1 MSGLLIKFFI
11 KDHENISDESVR
23 RRYGILGGIVGI
35 VLNLVLFAFKIIAGL
50 LSASIAMLADAL
62 NNLSDAGAS
71 VIALV
76 GFKMS
81 GKPADKDHPFGH
93 GRIEYISALLVA
105 IVILLMGYEL
115 IQSSISKII
124 EGSVSQFNMTSV
136 IILCAA
142 IVIKFWMFLFNRY
155 IGKRIDSPASL
166 ATAKD
171 SLSDAAATAVILL
184 GALLSKFANINID
197 GYLGVLVSLFI
208 LYAGYSTIKD
218 ALTPLLGEPPAKEM
232 VDEIEKTVMAHD
244 GIIGIHDLIIHNYGP
259 ARFMISLHAEVP
271 SNGDVLTLHDTID
284 LVEKQLSTKF
294 DCDAVIHMDPVETD
308 NAVINSTKAFITEII
323 SGISPELSIH
333 DFRMVTGPTHTNLIF
348 DMVVPYNFSLKN
360 EELSTLVQEKLLAYN
375 DTYFAVISFD
385 NKYI

>member
-1 MSGLLIKFFI
+1 MTNLLFRLFI
-11 KDHENISDESVR
+11 KNHTDTADETVR
-23 RRYGILGGIVGI
+23 RNYGILGGSVGI
-35 VLNLVLFAFKIIAGL
+35 ALNLVLFILKTVAGL
-50 LSASIAMLADAL
+50 LSASVAMIADAL

-105 IVILLMGYEL
+105 IVILLMGFEL
-115 IQSSISKII
+115 IQSSVGKII
-124 EGSVSQFNMTSV
+124 EGGAAQFNLTSV
-136 IILCAA
+136 VILCIA
-142 IVIKFWMFLFNRY
+142 IVIKLWMFFFNRS
-155 IGKRIDSPASL
+155 IGKKIDSPASL

-184 GALLSKFANINID
+184 GALFSKATGIAID
-197 GYLGVLVSLFI
+197 GYLGALVSLFI
-208 LYAGYSTIKD
+208 LYAGYTTIKD
-218 ALTPLLGEPPAKEM
+218 ALTPLLGSPPQPEM
-232 VDEIEKTVMAHD
+232 VDEIEKTVLSHE

-271 SNGDVLTLHDTID
+271 SNGDVLVLHDTID
-284 LVEKQLSTKF
+284 LIEKKLQIKF
-294 DCDAVIHMDPVETD
+294 NCDAVIHMDPVETD
-308 NAVINSTKAFITEII
+308 NEVINSAKAFITCII
-323 SGISPELSIH
+323 SEISADLSIH

-348 DMVVPYNFSLKN
+348 DMVVPYNFK
-360 EELSTLVQEKLLAYN
+360 LSNDEIAALVQQKLLSYN
-375 DTYFAVISFD
+375 ETYFAVINFD

>member
-1 MSGLLIKFFI
+1 MSDLLIKLFI
-11 KDHENISDESVR
+11 KNHENISDESVR
-23 RRYGILGGIVGI
+23 RRYGILGGSVGI
-35 VLNLVLFAFKIIAGL
+35 VFNLVLFVLKIIAGL

-124 EGSVSQFNMTSV
+124 EGSISQFNITSI
-136 IILCAA
+136 IILCIA
-142 IVIKFWMFLFNRY
+142 IVIKLWMFLFNRY
-155 IGKRIDSPASL
+155 IGKKIDSPASL

-171 SLSDAAATAVILL
+171 SLSDVAATAVILL

-232 VDEIEKTVMAHD
+232 VEEIEKTVMAHE
-244 GIIGIHDLIIHNYGP
+244 GVIGIHDLIIHNYGP

-271 SNGDVLTLHDTID
+271 SNGNVLTLHDTID
-284 LVEKQLSTKF
+284 LIEKQLSTKF

-308 NAVINSTKAFITEII
+308 NAVINTAKAFITEII
-323 SGISPELSIH
+323 AEISPELSIH

-360 EELSTLVQEKLLAYN
+360 EQLSALVQEKLLAYN
-375 DTYFAVISFD
+375 ETYFAVISFD